1 MNREYVVRD
10 FGDRTEANAALK
22 REKDQWHSVSL
33 IFDSGLPDC
42 QRRVLAV
49 SLFHPKAEPSNPVK
63 WGLPDPNS
71 KTARRAPLADDQAN
85 VLAQVKDK
93 MDLHRAL
100 LRGQGFL
107 GWMTKR
113 PPQSIEAAAASLS
126 LNETTARLR
135 PLPVVNF
142 LDLPDP
148 AHAEA
153 IVKEAL
159 PQDEDRLRGYLSNR
173 PLGVGIIAAVSPYL
187 SPLMYELTNQMS
199 RAPALERPPQAQQ
212 QQQLWE
218 HRKGRS
224 YALHRPTSR

>member
-1 MNREYVVRD
+1 MNRDYVVRD
-10 FGDRTEANAALK
+10 FGDRTEANAALE
-22 REKDQWHSVSL
+22 REKHQWHRVSL

-42 QRRVLAV
+42 QRKVLAV

-71 KTARRAPLADDQAN
+71 KAARRAPLTDDQVN
-85 VLAQVKDK
+85 VLAQVKDR

-113 PPQSIEAAAASLS
+113 SPQSIETAAASLS
-126 LNETTARLR
+126 LDNTTACLR

-148 AHAEA
+148 VHVEA

-159 PQDEDRLRGYLSNR
+159 PQDQDRLRGYLSSR
-173 PLGVGIIAAVSPYL
+173 PLGLGIIAAVSP
-187 SPLMYELTNQMS
+187 
-199 RAPALERPPQAQQ
+199 
-212 QQQLWE
+212 
-218 HRKGRS
+218 
-224 YALHRPTSR
+224 